1 MESLSEKHVYTK
13 KIAEMAVNS
22 TIINCNA
29 GFLSINHVFDSLDFP
44 AGKFFF
50 LIANQKDNFRLKIME
65 RKSLERKKKRRKT
78 LRPQGKGFI
87 DLEKENEGE
96 NTYKV
101 SEIWIGVYFGG
112 CFALNLILM
121 NIEML
126 FPTLI
131 AFFSNLS
138 FSSIYKNNEVSK
150 STCLSS
156 FKFSELF
163 SYDMWMSW

>member
-65 RKSLERKKKRRKT
+65 RKSLERKKREERHSDHK
-78 LRPQGKGFI
+78 GKV
-87 DLEKENEGE
+87 L
-96 NTYKV
+96 
-101 SEIWIGVYFGG
+101 
-112 CFALNLILM
+112 
-121 NIEML
+121 
-126 FPTLI
+126 
-131 AFFSNLS
+131 
-138 FSSIYKNNEVSK
+138 
-150 STCLSS
+150 
-156 FKFSELF
+156 
-163 SYDMWMSW
+163 